1 MELHVVQMWQLVT
14 CELVARTG
22 NEGTMFLGG
31 CGEAGGGWEASVP
44 VGREE
49 WVDGC

>member
-1 MELHVVQMWQLVT
+1 MGELAST
-14 CELVARTG
+14 E

-31 CGEAGGGWEASVP
+31 CGEARVGWEAPVP